1 MNNNNNSST
10 NQTLIMAIV
19 LSFIS
24 GCVLKYALSDG
35 SITYILVAGAL
46 IAATVQVFKAGY
58 GDTNFMSAPKPK
70 EAILTLVGIV
80 SGMSF
85 MAYRESGDTA
95 NLMITGAI
103 LIAMWI
109 IVNKKK

>member
-1 MNNNNNSST
+1 MNNNNT

-35 SITYILVAGAL
+35 SITTIMISVAL
-46 IAATVQVFKAGY
+46 IGVVVELFKYGY

-70 EAILTLVGIV
+70 ELILAIVGVI

-85 MAYRESGDTA
+85 MAYRESGDIA

-103 LIAMWI
+103 LIAMFLI
-109 IVNKKK
+109 TKRR

>member
-24 GCVLKYALSDG
+24 GCVLKYALNDG
-35 SITYILVAGAL
+35 SITYIMIAVALFGATL
-46 IAATVQVFKAGY
+46 ELFKYGY
-58 GDTNFMSAPKPK
+58 GDTNFMSAPKAK
-70 EAILTLVGIV
+70 ELILTIVGTV

-103 LIAMWI
+103 LIAMWV